1 MGTEGTERVQHHHHT
16 SHPTVSVHAD
26 PLLAYLPLIT
36 CPPLFPN
43 ETLVSRAFFPRKK
56 PLIFPPSTAI
66 SLLFPNPYSPEI
78 TRRVYLLLHFPNSFI
93 FLSPLNDWVSST
105 HPHETRR
112 TNIQSTNESE
122 LLLLSFPS
130 VSIGTRSCGM
140 VDAAHTSGPLS
151 IPSPTTV
158 GVIGIGN
165 KMLRFTSYRE
175 VYWAGKIGGP
185 KKECPI

>member
-1 MGTEGTERVQHHHHT
+1 
-16 SHPTVSVHAD
+16 
-26 PLLAYLPLIT
+26 
-36 CPPLFPN
+36 
-43 ETLVSRAFFPRKK
+43 
-56 PLIFPPSTAI
+56 
-66 SLLFPNPYSPEI
+66 
-78 TRRVYLLLHFPNSFI
+78 
-93 FLSPLNDWVSST
+93 
-105 HPHETRR
+105 
-112 TNIQSTNESE
+112 
-122 LLLLSFPS
+122 
-130 VSIGTRSCGM
+130 M